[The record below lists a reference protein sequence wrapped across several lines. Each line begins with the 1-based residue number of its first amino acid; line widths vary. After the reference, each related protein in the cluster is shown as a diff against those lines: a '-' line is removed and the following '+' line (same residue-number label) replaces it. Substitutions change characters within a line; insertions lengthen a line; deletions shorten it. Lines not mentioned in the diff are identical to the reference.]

1 VTGGSDGTG
10 DGLFKI
16 PLGGGEPVRLV
27 KGQALDPIWSPDGR
41 IIVYAGPNVGAQA
54 PLLAVQPDGSPVPM
68 PQIQV
73 RREGGGSRSRFMP
86 NGSGLVY
93 TQGFGLSQDFWIID
107 LQTKQSRQLTRL
119 NHQTATWGFDVS
131 PDGRIVFDRMRNAS
145 DIVLIDLNRAQRP

>member
-1 VTGGSDGTG
+1 
-10 DGLFKI
+10 
-16 PLGGGEPVRLV
+16 
-27 KGQALDPIWSPDGR
+27 
-41 IIVYAGPNVGAQA
+41 
-54 PLLAVQPDGSPVPM
+54 
-68 PQIQV
+68 
-73 RREGGGSRSRFMP
+73 MP

-131 PDGRIVFDRMRNAS
+131 PDGRIVFDRMRSAS